1 MKKTTV
7 LLLVTLIFSCKGNTN
22 KSNDTENSI
31 EKIAQEEV
39 KEDIISSVAI
49 PDFSKWYNN
58 EITFSDS
65 EESYKNEF
73 SKLISRNNSNKPGY
87 SSIDNLKIFNGST
100 YRLSVIVKRA
110 GVGKNFAL
118 RMQGVY
124 PNRVDA
130 VFDLETGIVKEA
142 LISGEGFAE
151 NSKAEIE
158 SLENGWYKCILYAD
172 VFSEYI
178 RVVLGPTT
186 NKLKTGLWETR
197 TGEKSNAYILTSV
210 LLLEEL

>member
-1 MKKTTV
+1 MKKIALV
-7 LLLVTLIFSCKGNTN
+7 LLITTIGLACKNEP
-22 KSNDTENSI
+22 KSNIKPTHVEQDKKVVAEINSLST
-31 EKIAQEEV
+31 V
-39 KEDIISSVAI
+39 DI
-49 PDFSKWYNN
+49 PDLSKWYNN
-58 EITFSDS
+58 EITIIDS
-65 EESYKNEF
+65 EESYNGELA
-73 SKLISRNNSNKPGY
+73 KLISRNDSNKPGY
-87 SSIDNLKIFNGST
+87 SGIDNLNIFYGST
-100 YRLSVIVKRA
+100 YRLSIIIKRA
-110 GVGKNFAL
+110 DIGKNFAL

-158 SLENGWYKCILYAD
+158 SLGNGWYKCILYAD

-186 NKLKTGLWETR
+186 NKLITGLWETR
-197 TGEKSNAYILTSV
+197 TGEKSNAYFIPSSLK
-210 LLLEEL
+210 LEEF